1 FSQPIEF
8 RMQELI
14 EGTGA
19 RSDVVVKIFGEDLNT
34 LRENAE
40 GVAKALGQ
48 VRGAADIKVQQV
60 TGLPMLQI
68 TVNRDAIARYGINAS
83 EVQELIRTAIAGTEA
98 TTVLEGFRRFTLV
111 VRLSPE
117 ARRRPEQFAS

>member
-1 FSQPIEF
+1 VEALEHRIKDELPGMGYSFSQPIEF

-68 TVNRDAIARYGINAS
+68 TVNLDAIARYGINAS
-83 EVQELIRTAIAGTEA
+83 EVQELIRTAIA
-98 TTVLEGFRRFTLV
+98 
-111 VRLSPE
+111 
-117 ARRRPEQFAS
+117 